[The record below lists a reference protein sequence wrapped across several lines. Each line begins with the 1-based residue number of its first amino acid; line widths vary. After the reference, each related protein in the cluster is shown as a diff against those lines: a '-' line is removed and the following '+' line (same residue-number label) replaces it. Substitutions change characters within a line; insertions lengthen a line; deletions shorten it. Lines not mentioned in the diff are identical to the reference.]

1 MSSWSSYYTGTKS
14 FLGGGRKMKFLANFN
29 KYLLIPLTC
38 IITGVVLLVVLNF
51 KGLESIPK
59 TAPSENHSSE
69 RVRLKL
75 VSDKAGY
82 NPVKEFTLT
91 SHWGDKASLSDY
103 MGKVVILLFGY
114 TYCPDICPMQL
125 NDMVEVMDN
134 LGYKSKHVQV
144 LFVTVD
150 PLRDTPE
157 VLKNH
162 LAFFHPSFVGLTGT
176 IREIFSVARKF
187 NVRYIRQE
195 IDSASGYVMR
205 HTPSIY
211 LIDDQGQLQN
221 NFEQMP
227 GVSYWDQM
235 SKAILKLIN
244 KSTET

>member
-1 MSSWSSYYTGTKS
+1 
-14 FLGGGRKMKFLANFN
+14 MKLLTNIN
-29 KYLLIPLTC
+29 KYLPIPLTC
-38 IITGVVLLVVLNF
+38 IVTGGVLLLFLNF
-51 KGLESIPK
+51 KGPESISK
-59 TAPSENHSSE
+59 TALSGNQSSE
-69 RVRLKL
+69 RVQLKL
-75 VSDKAGY
+75 VTDKAGY

-91 SHWGDKASLSDY
+91 SHLGKKTSLSDY

-134 LGYKSKHVQV
+134 LGDKSKHVQV

-195 IDSASGYVMR
+195 IGSASGYVMR
-205 HTPSIY
+205 HTPNIY

-221 NFEQMP
+221 NFEQMA
-227 GVSYWDQM
+227 GVSYWNQM
-235 SKAILKLIN
+235 SEAILKLIN